1 MRAFLLACWNIAR
14 DVACGVDAAHAIE
27 HGATPAPQ
35 PAPLVVRDRRPRLV
49 VRPRVRRPV
58 GGGLSMAR

>member
-1 MRAFLLACWNIAR
+1 MRALLLACWNIAR
-14 DVACGVDAAHAIE
+14 DVAYGVDAGHAIK

-35 PAPLVVRDRRPRLV
+35 PAPLVARDRRPRLE